1 MARQFY
7 KGALDEGRP
16 QQVFDLGT
24 RDTDHQADINQW
36 LERGAQGPGDIGMFL
51 GGLHGFS

>member
-1 MARQFY
+1 
-7 KGALDEGRP
+7 LDEGSP
-16 QQVFDLGT
+16 QQALDLGT

-36 LERGAQGPGDIGMFL
+36 LERRAQGPGDIGVFL